1 MPVFV
6 AAIGGMLINIV
17 GTLVGRV
24 LIALGIS
31 VVTYTGVSASLD
43 WLKAGALSALAGLPA
58 DMVGLIAYMKVGVCI
73 SIITS
78 AIAARAV
85 INGISGDSFKKWVM
99 K

>member
-1 MPVFV
+1 MPIFI
-6 AAIGGMLINIV
+6 AAIGGMLINLV
-17 GTLVGRV
+17 GTLAGRV

-31 VVTYTGVSASLD
+31 VVTYTGVSSSLD
-43 WLKAGALSALAGLPA
+43 WLKAGAISALSGLPA
-58 DMVGLIAYMKVGVCI
+58 DLFGLIGFMKVGVCI

-85 INGISGDSFKKWVM
+85 ISGVSGDTFKKWVL

>member
-6 AAIGGMLINIV
+6 AAIGGMLINLV

-24 LIALGIS
+24 LVALGLS
-31 VVTYTGVSASLD
+31 VITYTGVNTTLEL
-43 WLKAGALSALAGLPA
+43 LKTQAVSSFSALPPEVFGMLGV
-58 DMVGLIAYMKVGVCI
+58 MRVGQCI

-78 AIAARAV
+78 AIAARLLLD
-85 INGISGDSFKKWVM
+85 GLTSDTFKRMVM

>member
-6 AAIGGMLINIV
+6 AAIGGMLINLV
-17 GTLVGRV
+17 GTLAGRI

-31 VVTYTGVSASLD
+31 VVTYTGVSTSLD
-43 WLKAGALSALAGLPA
+43 WLKAGAITALGGLPG
-58 DMVGLIAYMKVGVCI
+58 DMLGLIAYMKVGVCI

>member
-1 MPVFV
+1 MPVFI
-6 AAIGGMLINIV
+6 AAIGGMLINLV
-17 GTLVGRV
+17 GTLAGRV

-43 WLKAGALSALAGLPA
+43 WMKSGAVSALGGLPA
-58 DMVGLIAYMKVGVCI
+58 EMLGLIAFMKVGVCI

-78 AIAARAV
+78 AIAARA
-85 INGISGDSFKKWVM
+85 IISGISGDSFKRWVL

>member
-6 AAIGGMLINIV
+6 AAIGGMLINLV

-24 LIALGIS
+24 LVALGLS
-31 VVTYTGVSASLD
+31 VITYTGVNATLEALKLQAVQSLT
-43 WLKAGALSALAGLPA
+43 ALPPEVFGMLG
-58 DMVGLIAYMKVGVCI
+58 MMRVGQCI

-78 AIAARAV
+78 AIAARLLLD
-85 INGISGDSFKKWVM
+85 GLTSDTFKRMVM

>member
-6 AAIGGMLINIV
+6 AAIGGMLINLV

-24 LIALGIS
+24 LVALGLS
-31 VVTYTGVSASLD
+31 VITYTGVNATLEALKSQAVQSLT
-43 WLKAGALSALAGLPA
+43 ALPPEVFGMLG
-58 DMVGLIAYMKVGVCI
+58 MMRVGQCI

-78 AIAARAV
+78 AIAARLLLD
-85 INGISGDSFKKWVM
+85 GLTSDTFKRMVM

>member
-1 MPVFV
+1 MPIFV
-6 AAIGGMLINIV
+6 AAIGGMLINLV
-17 GTLVGRV
+17 GTLAGRV

-31 VVTYTGVSASLD
+31 VVTYTGVSTSLA
-43 WLKAGALSALAGLPA
+43 WMKAGALSALAGLPA
-58 DMVGLIAYMKVGVCI
+58 ELIALIGFMKVGVCI

-85 INGISGDSFKKWVM
+85 ISGISGDSFKKWVL

>member
-6 AAIGGMLINIV
+6 AAIGGMLINLV

-24 LIALGIS
+24 LVALGIG
-31 VVTYTGVSASLD
+31 VVTYTGMNSSLGFLKSQAVSAFS
-43 WLKAGALSALAGLPA
+43 GLPA
-58 DMVGLIAYMKVGVCI
+58 EVLSIIGIMKVGVCI

-78 AIAARAV
+78 AITARLLL
-85 INGISGDSFKKWVM
+85 NGLTGDTFKRWVH

>member
-1 MPVFV
+1 MPIFI
-6 AAIGGMLINIV
+6 AALGGMLINLV

-31 VVTYTGVSASLD
+31 VVTYTGVNASLEA
-43 WLKAGALSALAGLPA
+43 LKMQAISTFSALPPEVYSMLA
-58 DMVGLIAYMKVGVCI
+58 MMRVGQCI

-78 AIAARAV
+78 AIAARMLLD
-85 INGISGDSFKKWVM
+85 GLTGDTFKRWVH